1 MIFQVVFFAHYLTY
15 TPLYPIFFLLKRL
28 NMSMTK
34 RFLEEMETLMF
45 PDDLDF
51 LDQEYEIWLEK
62 RNNEQHAYEEML
74 EINPNFAQN

>member
-1 MIFQVVFFAHYLTY
+1 
-15 TPLYPIFFLLKRL
+15 
-28 NMSMTK
+28 MSMTK